1 MAQNYTQQV
10 QTPAKGEAIT
20 AAMLNKLMEAMFN
33 RIKSGRGILV
43 KRIGQNIIVEA
54 QSGVGGGGASG
65 GIQNVESLPAI
76 PTSAGQIVFW
86 VSAGAGTGD
95 DQYWGAG
102 VGDTEWSPMM
112 KVSSR
117 SGVPV

>member
-1 MAQNYTQQV
+1 MAKNYTQQV
-10 QTPAKGEAIT
+10 KTPAAGQPIT
-20 AAMLNKLMEAMFN
+20 AAMLSSLMEAMFN

-54 QSGVGGGGASG
+54 HGQLSGGGGSA
-65 GIQNVESLPAI
+65 GILVVETLPAI
-76 PTSAGQIVFW
+76 PTSGGQIVFW